1 MNMQEESFEI
11 KPISYQIRIIE
22 ECDLDS
28 LMLVKSDASVHTDR
42 LKQQKKGEAVYL
54 GAFINN
60 YAIGYVLLSLEIE
73 KTSCHIQ
80 TAKNVRI

>member
-1 MNMQEESFEI
+1 MREESFEI

-22 ECDLDS
+22 ESDLDS
-28 LMLVKSDASVHTDR
+28 LLLIKVTLPYTVTDSGSRKTEWQFIWAHLSIIVR
-42 LKQQKKGEAVYL
+42 LDMCYCHWKIK
-54 GAFINN
+54 
-60 YAIGYVLLSLEIE
+60 

>member
-1 MNMQEESFEI
+1 MQEESFEI

-42 LKQQKKGEAVYL
+42 LKQQKRERQ
-54 GAFINN
+54 FIW
-60 YAIGYVLLSLEIE
+60 AHLSITMRLDMCYCHWKIK